1 MARFDVLDWASCLPE
16 CAEGSGFVRLS
27 EALDLLAGLPE
38 DTEMTGYHPLRPLFD
53 TALAERSRNNLAVTQ
68 CRRPQDM
75 EILVHLG
82 EFIEWAESAVAGTNM
97 ALSLKTP
104 AYLEAKR
111 AESQSIDEQR
121 EIDVLLGRFRNAGIT
136 LGDNATMSGRKN
148 KTSRRMDIFEA
159 WCKKNDINLDNEI
172 TMRQADVWIELSRI
186 DRRAFQ
192 VKTENGAI
200 VPALEQR
207 VIREFFSGAGAKF
220 QRGRPKKY

>member
-104 AYLEAKR
+104 SYLEEKR
-111 AESQSIDEQR
+111 AEAQGIDERR
-121 EIDVLLGRFRNAGIT
+121 EFDVMLERFRKAGVVAD
-136 LGDNATMSGRKN
+136 DNSASGQESKTHLRKKVFAEWVKKN
-148 KTSRRMDIFEA
+148 KID
-159 WCKKNDINLDNEI
+159 LDDEI
-172 TMRQADVWIELSRI
+172 AMKQADVWIELSRI